1 MINYRIEAH
10 EGLAQRVGELLSM
23 LDYTR
28 RVTLKDVENLT
39 IEELD
44 YVPEHGSN
52 SIGAL
57 LLHMAT
63 VERVHQIIT
72 TEHRDITAE
81 EEEFFEPALSLGE
94 KAREQIKRQ
103 PIEFYIKALDEAR
116 QATIRK
122 LKHETDEWLLKEDVW
137 DNGVTHNYYYIWF
150 HVMEDEISHRG
161 QIRLIK
167 RMMKQSVAKASR

>member
-81 EEEFFEPALSLGE
+81 EEEFF
-94 KAREQIKRQ
+94 
-103 PIEFYIKALDEAR
+103 
-116 QATIRK
+116 
-122 LKHETDEWLLKEDVW
+122 
-137 DNGVTHNYYYIWF
+137 
-150 HVMEDEISHRG
+150 
-161 QIRLIK
+161 
-167 RMMKQSVAKASR
+167 

>member
-44 YVPEHGSN
+44 YVPEHGFN

-81 EEEFFEPALSLGE
+81 EEEFF
-94 KAREQIKRQ
+94 
-103 PIEFYIKALDEAR
+103 
-116 QATIRK
+116 
-122 LKHETDEWLLKEDVW
+122 
-137 DNGVTHNYYYIWF
+137 
-150 HVMEDEISHRG
+150 
-161 QIRLIK
+161 
-167 RMMKQSVAKASR
+167 